1 LGNRKIKI
9 GDYCDVVKGG
19 IGIKKA
25 IKGKYPLVVTAEKR
39 LSHNEFQFDCK
50 AVLVPL
56 VSSTGHGHASIKRI
70 HYQEGQFAL
79 GTILS
84 AIIIKDENIIN
95 PKFLHIYLSYFKDHL
110 LVPLMKGAANVTLS
124 IKKIKTVEIV
134 LPSIERQLEI
144 IELEKNNSLID
155 ELNNEIDCQKQ
166 LLTKLKQS
174 ILQEAIQGKLTESWR
189 KQNPTTEPAS
199 KLLKRIKAEKA
210 QLIKE
215 KKIKKEKPL
224 PKITKEEIPFELP
237 EGWVWCRMQSYLD
250 VRDGTHNTPNYVKFG
265 IPLVTSKNLYTG
277 ELKLTNV
284 KYISE
289 KDHKEISKRSNVEKG
304 DVLLAMI
311 GSIGNPVVVNVEPN
325 FSIKNVA
332 LIKPYINSISHPNYI
347 KFFLETA
354 TIKFINEARGGVQ
367 PFISLTKLRLTC
379 FPLPP
384 LSEQKE
390 IVKKVDSLM
399 QQCQVLEQEI
409 KTSEANAKMLMQ
421 AVLKEA
427 FESKENKPIKM

>member
-1 LGNRKIKI
+1 MGNRKIKI

-155 ELNNEIDCQKQ
+155 ELNKEIDSQKL
-166 LLTKLKQS
+166 LLTQLKQS
-174 ILQEAIQGKLTESWR
+174 ILQEAIQGKLTKEWR
-189 KQNPTTEPAS
+189 EQNPNTEPAS
-199 KLLKRIKAEKA
+199 ELLKRIKAEKA

-224 PKITKEEIPFELP
+224 PTITKEEIPFELP
-237 EGWVWCRMQSYLD
+237 EDWVWTNLD
-250 VRDGTHNTPNYVKFG
+250 EIALFKNGKAHEQFVDPTGKYVLINSKFVSTNGKIAKYTAKQMMPMCKNEVAIVMSDVPNGRALSRCYMIKFDEKYSLNQRIGG
-265 IPLVTSKNLYTG
+265 IVSLTG
-277 ELKLTNV
+277 LDQD
-284 KYISE
+284 Y
-289 KDHKEISKRSNVEKG
+289 
-304 DVLLAMI
+304 
-311 GSIGNPVVVNVEPN
+311 
-325 FSIKNVA
+325 
-332 LIKPYINSISHPNYI
+332 LIKILDRNRYYLSFNDGKKQTNLKKSQIMSCPI
-347 KFFLETA
+347 
-354 TIKFINEARGGVQ
+354 
-367 PFISLTKLRLTC
+367 
-379 FPLPP
+379 PLPP

-399 QQCQVLEQEI
+399 QQCQALEQEI